1 MIKILLIHIAIF
13 GSVRYNTYN
22 NEKKGIRI

>member
-13 GSVRYNTYN
+13 GRARYNTYN
-22 NEKKGIRI
+22 NEKKRIRI